1 VLGRLQRTGRVV
13 WTLPHQASEVLT
25 QLGLLLFLA
34 YAGGRAGSQFI
45 TAVKSPLGL
54 KLLAAGIVITGL
66 HALALLLGGRYL
78 MSSLGPRLAGIM
90 AGSQTQPAILAYAND
105 TTRFD
110 ARVSLGYALVYPVAM
125 VTKILVCQILTM
137 I

>member
-1 VLGRLQRTGRVV
+1 
-13 WTLPHQASEVLT
+13 
-25 QLGLLLFLA
+25 
-34 YAGGRAGSQFI
+34 
-45 TAVKSPLGL
+45 
-54 KLLAAGIVITGL
+54 
-66 HALALLLGGRYL
+66 
-78 MSSLGPRLAGIM
+78 M